1 VLAGL
6 LIYRQFD
13 WKRVYPMLVDTASLS
28 GSILLIIGAATA
40 MAWGLTQSG
49 FSNTLSQAMRALPG
63 GAVGFMAVSIVAF
76 IVLGSVLEGIPA
88 IVLFGPLLFPI
99 ARAVGIHEVHYSMV
113 VILAMGLGL
122 FAPPFGVGYY
132 AACAIGRVNPDEGIR
147 PIGAY
152 MLALFVGLVIVAA
165 VPWISIGF
173 L

>member
-1 VLAGL
+1 M
-6 LIYRQFD
+6 IR
-13 WKRVYPMLVDTASLS
+13 RPPRS
-28 GSILLIIGAATA
+28 
-40 MAWGLTQSG
+40 
-49 FSNTLSQAMRALPG
+49 TLFPYTTLFRS
-63 GAVGFMAVSIVAF
+63 
-76 IVLGSVLEGIPA
+76 
-88 IVLFGPLLFPI
+88 VLFGPLLFPI
-99 ARAVGIHEVHYSMV
+99 ARTVGIHEVHYSMV

-173 L
+173 LLTLLPSYWYPT